1 MGLNINQ
8 NAVFQT
14 LDSNEIATISK
25 ARGISVLVYNNA
37 SFATIETISE
47 NGVVLSS
54 LDLPA
59 SQSLEI
65 TADGGNLLQTIRVTS
80 SGGTTY
86 VVSLGGQI
94 VVS

>member
-1 MGLNINQ
+1 MLNINQ

-14 LDSNEIATISK
+14 LTDGQIATISK
-25 ARGISVLVYNNA
+25 ARGISVLVSA
-37 SFATIETISE
+37 ATDAIIETISDD
-47 NGVVLSS
+47 GVVLSS
-54 LDLPA
+54 LELPE

-80 SGGTTY
+80 AGGSTY

>member
-14 LDSNEIATISK
+14 LTDGQIATISK
-25 ARGISVLVYNNA
+25 ARGVSVLVSANTD
-37 SFATIETISE
+37 ATIQTISE
-47 NGVVLSS
+47 DNVVLSS
-54 LDLPA
+54 LVLPQN
-59 SQSLEI
+59 QSLEI

-80 SGGTTY
+80 EGGSTY

>member
-14 LDSNEIATISK
+14 LTDGQIATISK
-25 ARGISVLVYNNA
+25 ARGVSVLTSA
-37 SFATIETISE
+37 STDATIQTISD
-47 NGVVLSS
+47 NDIVLSS
-54 LDLPA
+54 LTLPE

-65 TADGGNLLQTIRVTS
+65 TADGGNLLQTIRVTCA
-80 SGGTTY
+80 GGSTY
-86 VVSLGGQI
+86 IVSLGGQI

>member
-1 MGLNINQ
+1 MLNINQ

-14 LDSNEIATISK
+14 LTDGQIATISK
-25 ARGISVLVYNNA
+25 ARGISVLVSANTD
-37 SFATIETISE
+37 ATIQTISE
-47 NGVVLSS
+47 DDVVLSS
-54 LDLPA
+54 LILPA

-80 SGGTTY
+80 AGGSTY

>member
-14 LDSNEIATISK
+14 LTDGQIATISK
-25 ARGISVLVYNNA
+25 ARGLSVLV
-37 SFATIETISE
+37 SVGTDATIETISE
-47 NGVVLSS
+47 DDVVLSS
-54 LDLPA
+54 LVLPE

-65 TADGGNLLQTIRVTS
+65 TADGGNLLQTIRVS
-80 SGGTTY
+80 CSGGNTY